1 MAPTCPSVTPNP
13 SPFTL
18 RHSQGLRATPCYCPS
33 VRSPGQSTSQH
44 ATVTW
49 PFDHI
54 SGEGRSPSRRR
65 APPAS
70 CHHTQACPSTCYC
83 HTLASRIGPSNGRH
97 HRPAC
102 HHPTAVRAGPSCP
115 PMWLRCPCQR
125 TSSMSASLRATPPD
139 TMQGRLSLLGSERDS
154 RWGHTDDH
162 NLTLIQTSP
171 RRVLG
176 NVRQSGIT
184 HFRFRRAPNRARSL
198 ALSPRLECGAAI
210 WLTAASA
217 SGLGDSPASAS
228 RVARTIGVRHH
239 TQIIFVLLL
248 KLPCIRV
255 GGGLAATQICGS
267 PGFEGCKDATVS
279 TAQRHALGLLKATQP
294 GLPSDLLRVKQR
306 PERSAGSAWTW
317 SLQRLLTW
325 KRTQRTGRSTDK

>member
-1 MAPTCPSVTPNP
+1 MAPTCPSVTPEP
-13 SPFTL
+13 ISFYTQTLPGPESYSP
-18 RHSQGLRATPCYCPS
+18 
-33 VRSPGQSTSQH
+33 PGQSTSQH

-102 HHPTAVRAGPSCP
+102 HHPTAVRRDPPARRCGCGARASANLQHVSVPAGDTTGD
-115 PMWLRCPCQR
+115 MA
-125 TSSMSASLRATPPD
+125 SMA
-139 TMQGRLSLLGSERDS
+139 LLPGSDMLIERDS
-154 RWGHTDDH
+154 RRGHTDDH

-176 NVRQSGIT
+176 SVRKSAVI

-198 ALSPRLECGAAI
+198 ALSPRLECSAAI

-228 RVARTIGVRHH
+228 QVARTIG
-239 TQIIFVLLL
+239 
-248 KLPCIRV
+248 
-255 GGGLAATQICGS
+255 
-267 PGFEGCKDATVS
+267 
-279 TAQRHALGLLKATQP
+279 HALGLLKAAQP